1 MKLYIWRHPKPLAA
15 NGICLG
21 YTDMGVDNRKIKR
34 LANQIQR
41 FARLHQLPKVIWV
54 SPLQRSLKVGQVLA
68 QRGFQCHV
76 AAELS
81 EINFGVWDG
90 RPWERIAKQ
99 DIDDWCNDFA
109 NFAPDKGESLQQLF
123 NRVEGWLCAR
133 ATEQVGLSINKPILA
148 VGHAGW
154 INAAKMINV
163 GEDVPQITADWPR
176 PVDYLARS
184 TLNLIAPTLL

>member
-1 MKLYIWRHPKPLAA
+1 MTLYIWRHPKPLAA

-21 YTDMGVDNRKIKR
+21 HTDMGVDKRKIKR

-54 SPLQRSLKVGQVLA
+54 SPLQRSLKVGQLLV
-68 QRGFQCHV
+68 QHGFQYNV

-90 RPWERIAKQ
+90 RPWNQIAKQ

-123 NRVEGWLCAR
+123 DRVEVWLNER
-133 ATEQVGLSINKPILA
+133 IIKQSNATILA

-154 INAAKMINV
+154 INAAKMIND
-163 GEDVPQITADWPR
+163 GKDVPQTAAEWPR
-176 PVDYLARS
+176 PVDYLQRS
-184 TLNLIAPTLL
+184 RLNLMAAIIL